1 MIPPHRVISFFSNA
15 TISTLFHPHQEIKNE
30 HRAECMYFFI
40 KIACEFLCRGT
51 LLKRAAGES
60 HQPQPRQG
68 VGVGGAASAATR
80 GPSHLPASGFCP
92 NCPRGVGQAPPDLP
106 GKQPAPPT
114 SQASSD
120 SSGGW
125 RKQAQC
131 PSPGTGRA
139 RAGRAVDTS
148 THQTETQNRAQR
160 PSDTH
165 RQSQGGGGR
174 AGSGWE
180 GHSLDFTHQNTE
192 IERRELAKIRTN

>member
-40 KIACEFLCRGT
+40 TIACEFLCRGT

-106 GKQPAPPT
+106 GKQPAPRPPR
-114 SQASSD
+114 QAATAQGDGGSRPSVPHREQD
-120 SSGGW
+120 EHGQEEPWTHQHTRLRPRTEHSGLQI
-125 RKQAQC
+125 R
-131 PSPGTGRA
+131 TGSHRVEGA
-139 RAGRAVDTS
+139 GQEVAGRATPS
-148 THQTETQNRAQR
+148 TLHTRTPRSRE
-160 PSDTH
+160 
-165 RQSQGGGGR
+165 
-174 AGSGWE
+174 GS
-180 GHSLDFTHQNTE
+180 
-192 IERRELAKIRTN
+192 